1 MLTASMNSSDLL
13 RILSA
18 DHERI
23 IKWGQYRIKELRSEL
38 LRGMKE
44 KIWKYY
50 DYHTD
55 NTDYI
60 IVIHCNRAG
69 KFGILR
75 FPYIKETNEY
85 LSKIQCVPGYCA
97 MSVHMLHRYAER
109 VLNNKDLS
117 IGETLLA
124 FSKLNMSIVIYYD
137 DTNFVAA
144 NERGLVLMKYDAR
157 RDIICMK
164 TFVSLDL
171 LKESQYSAWEKVCQ
185 ILKSKLEFKS
195 FTSQRKGLTR
205 EERLKSLINI
215 NDEQVLSKMEAF
227 DIYATFYN
235 D

>member
-1 MLTASMNSSDLL
+1 ML
-13 RILSA
+13 
-18 DHERI
+18 
-23 IKWGQYRIKELRSEL
+23 K
-38 LRGMKE
+38 GMKE

-55 NTDYI
+55 NADYI

-69 KFGILR
+69 KFGIIR
-75 FPYIKETNEY
+75 FAYIKETNEY
-85 LSKIQCVPGYCA
+85 LTKIQCVPGYNA
-97 MSVHMLHRYAER
+97 ISVHMLHRYAER

-185 ILKSKLEFKS
+185 ILKSKQEFKS

-215 NDEQVLSKMEAF
+215 DDEQVLSKQEAF
-227 DIYATFYN
+227 ELYATFYKG
-235 D
+235 